1 MVVAFGAFQRQTQPR
16 HAERAD
22 AIGLAGGGADLL
34 RARNT
39 LASSSTW
46 ERASWVA
53 ADHSGRGLVMMV
65 ELDHLEERIRA
76 AVKLIGQL
84 QEDNRRLDSAN
95 KELSER
101 VRTLQASAGKQG
113 EELKP
118 RLKALEEER
127 TTLLDERRVVARR
140 VEEMLQK
147 LELLEKAVHA

>member
-1 MVVAFGAFQRQTQPR
+1 
-16 HAERAD
+16 
-22 AIGLAGGGADLL
+22 
-34 RARNT
+34 
-39 LASSSTW
+39 
-46 ERASWVA
+46 
-53 ADHSGRGLVMMV
+53 MMV